1 MIKTVKVDSK
11 TTIKLSN
18 NIGWML
24 AYRDQFGRDIV
35 PVLTPVLAAVLDVAG
50 EVNKVAQGQ
59 NVAPA
64 TLMQSM
70 DTDTLRDAIF
80 EMSGLEFVD
89 FINIVWAMAKA
100 ADEDI
105 DEPREWVKQF
115 DTFPLDV
122 LGPVVFDMVLSC
134 MVSTKNLKRLRTAM
148 QSLKPSVSTGS
159 SSQDETQ
166 D

>member
-1 MIKTVKVDSK
+1 MIKTVKIDSK
-11 TTIKLSN
+11 TSVRLSN

-35 PVLTPVLAAVLDVAG
+35 PVLTPALAAMLDLAV

-59 NVAPA
+59 NVSPA
-64 TLMQSM
+64 DLMKSM

-115 DTFPLDV
+115 DSFPLDV
-122 LGPVVFDMVLSC
+122 LGPVVFDMVLTC

-159 SSQDETQ
+159 SSQDATQ

>member
-1 MIKTVKVDSK
+1 MIKTVKIDSK
-11 TTIKLSN
+11 TSVRLSN

-35 PVLTPVLAAVLDVAG
+35 PVLTPALAAMLDLAV

-59 NVAPA
+59 NVSPA
-64 TLMQSM
+64 DLMKSM

-100 ADEDI
+100 TDEDI

-115 DTFPLDV
+115 DSFPLDV
-122 LGPVVFDMVLSC
+122 LGPVVFDMVLTC

-148 QSLKPSVSTGS
+148 QSLKPSVSTDS
-159 SSQDETQ
+159 SSQDATQ

>member
-1 MIKTVKVDSK
+1 MIKTVKIDSK
-11 TTIKLSN
+11 TSVRLSN

-35 PVLTPVLAAVLDVAG
+35 PVLTPVLAALLDVAV

-59 NVAPA
+59 NVSPA
-64 TLMQSM
+64 DLMKSM

-105 DEPREWVKQF
+105 DDPREWVKQF

-122 LGPVVFDMVLSC
+122 LGPVVFDMVLTC

-159 SSQDETQ
+159 SSQDATQ

>member
-35 PVLTPVLAAVLDVAG
+35 PVLTPVLAAVLDVAV

-105 DEPREWVKQF
+105 DDPREWVKQF
-115 DTFPLDV
+115 DSFPLDV
-122 LGPVVFDMVLSC
+122 IGPEVFTLIAKGVVS
-134 MVSTKNLKRLRTAM
+134 SKNLKRLE
-148 QSLKPSVSTGS
+148 SLKKSLRPSTSTTS
-159 SSQDETQ
+159 SSQQPKED
-166 D
+166 